1 MSAQITSLASALLA
15 ALVLAGCAAPP
26 APDPF
31 EGAAGVLG
39 SMAQARPAAAQP
51 GPVEWPAKAAQ
62 SAQFAQVPGGRQAGH
77 EAADARAA
85 LRAAEDAYTRGDWLG
100 AAGQF
105 KRLTDVYP
113 NNGQLWFGFGASSA
127 LSGNLQEAAAGFERA
142 LRIDA
147 HDARAA
153 YNLGLVR
160 LSQADMALNQAIA
173 GMDSAPAEVRGEI
186 ARLRTDLAPLFGRAA
201 QPGLPGAAPPAPMA
215 RTQDP
220 ARSAGRGAPDSASL
234 ARPLPQVQP

>member
-15 ALVLAGCAAPP
+15 ALGLAGCAAPP

-51 GPVEWPAKAAQ
+51 GPMQWPAQ
-62 SAQFAQVPGGRQAGH
+62 VAQVPGGPQAGH

-105 KRLTDVYP
+105 KRLTDAYP

-186 ARLRTDLAPLFGRAA
+186 ARLRTDLAPLFGRTA
-201 QPGLPGAAPPAPMA
+201 QPGLPGAAPPAPVA

-234 ARPLPQVQP
+234 ARPMPQVQP

>member
-15 ALVLAGCAAPP
+15 ALGLAGCAAPP

-51 GPVEWPAKAAQ
+51 GPVEWPAQAAQ
-62 SAQFAQVPGGRQAGH
+62 SAQVPGGRQAGH

-113 NNGQLWFGFGASSA
+113 NIGQLWFGFGASSA
-127 LSGNLQEAAAGFERA
+127 LSGNLEEAAAGFERA

-186 ARLRTDLAPLFGRAA
+186 SRLRTDLAPLFGRTA
-201 QPGLPGAAPPAPMA
+201 QPGLQGSAPSAPVA

-220 ARSAGRGAPDSASL
+220 ARSAGRGAPDFPSL
-234 ARPLPQVQP
+234 ARPMPQVQP